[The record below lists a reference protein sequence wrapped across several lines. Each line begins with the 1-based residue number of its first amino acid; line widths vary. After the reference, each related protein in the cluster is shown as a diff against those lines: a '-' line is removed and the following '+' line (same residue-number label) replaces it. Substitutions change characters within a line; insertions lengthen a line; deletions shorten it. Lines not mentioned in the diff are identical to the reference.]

1 MHVEFLLEEPS
12 AEAALSQ
19 LLPQLLSAEDTWRC
33 VPHQGKAALLLRLP
47 ALLKTYAS
55 RMPHEP
61 DLRVVVLMDADA
73 DWVKAK
79 AELESL
85 VAAAHLLTKTTAP
98 AEQPFRVLTRLAVAE
113 LEAWFLGDRKAISE
127 AYPRIHANHF
137 KGVYRDGNADALP
150 DAWETLHRILRKGGY
165 YPNQYLK
172 VEVAERIASCLIPD
186 RNKSAS
192 FCYFRDG
199 LAALR

>member
-19 LLPQLLSAEDTWRC
+19 LLPRLLAAEDTWRC
-33 VPHQGKAALLLRLP
+33 VPHRGKAALLGRLP
-47 ALLKTYAS
+47 ALLKSYAN
-55 RMPHEP
+55 RMPHDP
-61 DLRVVVLMDADA
+61 NLRVVVLMDADA
-73 DWVKAK
+73 DCVKVK
-79 AELESL
+79 KELEDL
-85 VAAAHLLTKTTAP
+85 AKAAHLFTKTTAP
-98 AEQPFRVLTRLAVAE
+98 AGQPFRVLTRLAVSE
-113 LEAWFLGDRKAISE
+113 LEAWFLGDRAAISA

-137 KGVYRDGNADALP
+137 KGVYRESHSDALT

-165 YPNQYLK
+165 YPTQYLK
-172 VEVAERIASCLIPD
+172 IEVAEQIASCLEPA

-192 FCYFRDG
+192 FQYFCAG